1 MLSDGEATRVRA
13 RLRGDRRRPDLGL
26 AALFLAATALIVTV
40 LIRGA
45 VDVPSLLVELSLFA
59 VACLSGIVVRQR
71 FLVSVE
77 RRHAEEL
84 RDQRLRLA
92 ADLHDVLGHHLSAIS
107 VRTYLLDDLVPEQ
120 RSEISSA
127 TNEIRESGRAAV
139 ADLGELVA
147 HLRGEAGARAR
158 GLDGVAE
165 LVRVAEAAGNEVE
178 LRVGE
183 LGADLP
189 QEVGAELYWVLR
201 EALTNVVRH
210 SSPTRVLVRV
220 EIVGAELVVGV
231 SNERCRVDR
240 PRRLFPGTGFGL
252 RGMRE
257 RVRRLGGRVETGR
270 VSGGGYRVL
279 AAVPVSRTGLAV
291 DRTA

>member
-1 MLSDGEATRVRA
+1 MLSEGEATRVRA
-13 RLRGDRRRPDLGL
+13 RLRGDRRRLALGSAVL
-26 AALFLAATALIVTV
+26 VFAALSLAEVPLLIAAL
-40 LIRGA
+40 
-45 VDVPSLLVELSLFA
+45 PLLV
-59 VACLSGIVVRQR
+59 VAFLWGTVVRQR

-84 RDQRLRLA
+84 RDQRIRLA
-92 ADLHDVLGHHLSAIS
+92 AELHDVMGHHLSAIS
-107 VRTYLLDDLVPEQ
+107 VRTYLLDDLASGRQE
-120 RSEISSA
+120 EIASA

-147 HLRGEAGARAR
+147 HLRGESGARAR

-165 LVRVAEAAGNEVE
+165 LVRTAEAAGNEVE
-178 LRVGE
+178 LHLGE
-183 LGADLP
+183 LGEDLP

-210 SSPTRVLVRV
+210 SSPTTVLVRV
-220 EIVGAELVVGV
+220 EIVGGELVVGV
-231 SNERCRVDR
+231 SNEPCRADR
-240 PRRLFPGTGFGL
+240 PRRLLPGTGFGL

-257 RVRRLGGRVETGR
+257 RVRRLGGRLEAGR

-279 AAVPVSRTGLAV
+279 AAVPVHGKAPLRTGLAA